1 LIESNIISQ
10 QNKWHSNSLQGCIYA
25 AYIIRQDTST
35 SGSGV
40 NCFRESLSTELIIKI
55 KNEIDSS
62 IEDETTT
69 SLRIIL
75 PSITTKENLIEFV
88 SLIKNHTNWLV
99 SDSEIWNGNRLVKMR
114 IPMKQK
120 DENEKEIVAW
130 VLGFGPFTFF
140 PKTRQSPFFEIIV
153 PVKTKYFF
161 KDKHNRFSLTK
172 QSENSIDRGT
182 SSDDAHLADV
192 YIAGITDDEKR
203 DKQMWENSRKRKSML
218 LTEHGSVEFND
229 SNAKAKITFSIV
241 VDE

>member
-1 LIESNIISQ
+1 M
-10 QNKWHSNSLQGCIYA
+10 QGCIYA
-25 AYIIRQDTST
+25 AYIIKQDTNS
-35 SGSGV
+35 SGCGIH
-40 NCFRESLSTELIIKI
+40 CFREQLSTELIIKV
-55 KNEIDSS
+55 KNEIDNS
-62 IEDETTT
+62 IESEATTF
-69 SLRIIL
+69 LRIIL
-75 PSITTKENLIEFV
+75 PSIQTKDNLIEFV

-99 SDSEIWNGNRLVKMR
+99 SDSEIWNGNRLVKIR
-114 IPMKQK
+114 IPMNKK
-120 DENEKEIVAW
+120 DENKKEIVSW
-130 VLGFGPFTFF
+130 VLGFGPFVFF

-192 YIAGITDDEKR
+192 YINNITDDEKR
-203 DKQMWENSRKRKSML
+203 DKQMWENSRKRKSMI

-241 VDE
+241 EDD